1 MEPSRG
7 SRYPAAH
14 SPGGTVVDVGTHI
27 GTLTI
32 PFAHRVRFSQHA
44 SSPARSQSQPSSSP
58 TAAIRWAAAVQSS
71 ASKPSAT
78 LQVATQPS
86 LQSSTFTPHQ
96 FCSYGRSFRRHQ
108 QAAQRPDTSR
118 CHRLFINHVSHV
130 SAINSNA
137 RSSITSSPL
146 QSSSSMPS
154 PSLSSQVGYLSSQWR
169 HELRPIWCQD
179 VLSRFTCTHS
189 FAARMLCPHQRLQR
203 QPSTPTPHTPPP
215 PPPEML
221 RACALQGC
229 APYPSPPVTIV
240 DADFHQYNHFL
251 LSHSHPH
258 SLQPCCHFRIIACT
272 CCAVA
277 RTTRLFR

>member
-1 MEPSRG
+1 
-7 SRYPAAH
+7 
-14 SPGGTVVDVGTHI
+14 V
-27 GTLTI
+27 
-32 PFAHRVRFSQHA
+32 
-44 SSPARSQSQPSSSP
+44 
-58 TAAIRWAAAVQSS
+58 VQSS

-78 LQVATQPS
+78 LQVAVQPS

-108 QAAQRPDTSR
+108 QAAQRPDNSR

-137 RSSITSSPL
+137 RSSISSSPL
-146 QSSSSMPS
+146 QPSSSMS
-154 PSLSSQVGYLSSQWR
+154 SHSLSSQVGYLSSQWR
-169 HELRPIWCQD
+169 HELRPIWRQD

-189 FAARMLCPHQRLQR
+189 FAARMLWPHQRLQR
-203 QPSTPTPHTPPP
+203 QPSTPTPNTP

-221 RACALQGC
+221 RACVLQGC
-229 APYPSPPVTIV
+229 APHPSPPVTIV
-240 DADFHQYNHFL
+240 DTDFQQYNDFL

-258 SLQPCCHFRIIACT
+258 SLQPCRHFSILACT